1 MIISLIV
8 FLIGLVF
15 GSFLNVLIYRLP
27 LGISLLKPI
36 GSACPHC
43 NYKIKWYENI
53 RKSNK
58 AKITNIHLEK
68 MKKWTYDKKKGVLKH
83 DSGEF
88 FHIEG
93 KRITNYSSRYNC
105 L

>member
-1 MIISLIV
+1 M
-8 FLIGLVF
+8 VF

-53 RKSNK
+53 PVFSY
-58 AKITNIHLEK
+58 L
-68 MKKWTYDKKKGVLKH
+68 
-83 DSGEF
+83 
-88 FHIEG
+88 
-93 KRITNYSSRYNC
+93 
-105 L
+105 